1 MWDQFSAF
9 CIRGM
14 TRKCFEETTYGNLT
28 IPKGMITHVN
38 MNDLHFNPELWGK
51 YDPDKFVPER

>member
-1 MWDQFSAF
+1 
-9 CIRGM
+9 M

-28 IPKGMITHVN
+28 IPNGMITHVN

-51 YDPDKFVPER
+51 YDPEKFVPER